1 MIAAINP
8 INTPQPLWPHYFCLD
23 MSNPF
28 PKTEDKLKGV
38 QILASIPDRSKHIF
52 NPEAVAF
59 VATLHRAFNGER
71 KRLLANRKQQQQLR
85 DQGVLPDFLPET
97 KHIREDPTWTGPP
110 LAPGLRD
117 RRVEI
122 TGPTD
127 RKMVINALNSGVA
140 TYMADFEDS
149 LTPAW
154 DNLVDGQ
161 TNLYD
166 AVRRDLKFESGGKKY
181 ELKLENG
188 KHIPTLIVRPRGW
201 HLEEKHF
208 LVDGEPVSGGIFDF
222 ALYFF
227 NSAKEAIAQGF
238 GPYFYLPKMEHHLEA
253 KLWND
258 IFNYSQDYIG
268 INRGTIRGSVLI
280 ETLPA
285 AFQMDEIIYQLR
297 QHIGGLNCG
306 RWDYIFSY
314 IKSLR
319 NHPEFILPDRSQV
332 TMSAPF
338 MSSYVKLLVNTCHKR
353 QVHALGGMAA
363 QIPIKNDEQRN
374 KAALENVA
382 KDKLRE
388 VMAGCDSCWV
398 AHPALVPVVLK
409 VFNEHMKGPNQ
420 INVPPRTP
428 YKPVTARDLL
438 SPYVPGA
445 KITEQGIRANCI
457 IGLSYIE
464 AWLRN
469 VGCVPINYLME
480 DAATAEVSRTQ
491 IWQWVTH
498 GAKTDKGE
506 LITKEYVAKLL
517 QEEYSKLEK
526 AAPSGNKFKRALEYF
541 KPEASAEKYSDFV
554 TTLIYDDVTTIG
566 RPTSAEKL

>member
-1 MIAAINP
+1 
-8 INTPQPLWPHYFCLD
+8 
-23 MSNPF
+23 MSTPF
-28 PKTEDKLKGV
+28 PQTSDKLKGV
-38 QILASIPDRSKHIF
+38 QILAPVPQGAKHVF
-52 NPEAVAF
+52 NADALAF
-59 VATLHRAFNGER
+59 LATLHRSFQARR
-71 KRLLANRKQQQQLR
+71 KQLLQNRKEQQAKR
-85 DQGVLPDFLPET
+85 DSGILPDFLPET
-97 KHIREDPTWTGPP
+97 EQIREDPTWTGPP
-110 LAPGLRD
+110 LARGLED

-127 RKMVINALNSGVA
+127 RKMVINALNSSVA
-140 TYMADFEDS
+140 TYMADFEDA

-161 TNLYD
+161 VNLYD
-166 AVRRDLKFESGGKKY
+166 AVRRNLTFETNGKKY
-181 ELKLENG
+181 KLNTDP
-188 KHIPTLIVRPRGW
+188 KRHIPTLIVRPRGW
-201 HLEEKHF
+201 HLDEKHV
-208 LVDGEPVSGGIFDF
+208 LIDGEPVAGGILDF

-227 NSAKEAIAQGF
+227 NNAKETLAQGF

-258 IFNYSQDYIG
+258 IFNFSQDYIRMP
-268 INRGTIRGSVLI
+268 RGTIRGSVLI

-332 TMSAPF
+332 TMAAPF
-338 MSSYVKLLVNTCHKR
+338 MASYVKLLVHTCHKR

-363 QIPIKNDEQRN
+363 QIPNKNDKEKNRI
-374 KAALENVA
+374 ALENVA

-388 VMAGCDSCWV
+388 VTAGCDSCWV

-409 VFNEHMKGPNQ
+409 VFNENMKGPNQ
-420 INVPPRTP
+420 INVPPKTP
-428 YKPVTARDLL
+428 YTPVTARDLL

-445 KITEQGIRANCI
+445 KITEAGVRANII

-469 VGCVPINYLME
+469 IGCVPINYLME
-480 DAATAEVSRTQ
+480 DAATAEVSRSQ

-498 GAKTDKGE
+498 GAKTDKGVT
-506 LITKEYVAKLL
+506 ITKDYVSKLL
-517 QEEYSKLEK
+517 KEESDNLINSGK
-526 AAPSGNKFKRALEYF
+526 PGNKFKKALQYF
-541 KPEASAEKYSDFV
+541 RPEALGEKYSDFI

-566 RPTSAEKL
+566 RPVAAEKL

>member
-1 MIAAINP
+1 
-8 INTPQPLWPHYFCLD
+8 
-23 MSNPF
+23 MSSPF
-28 PKTEDKLKGV
+28 PKTADKLKGV
-38 QILASIPDRSKHIF
+38 EILASIPDRAKHIL
-52 NPEAVAF
+52 NAEALAL
-59 VATLHRAFNGER
+59 VATLHRAFQPTR
-71 KRLLANRKQQQQLR
+71 KQLLANRKEQQAKR
-85 DQGVLPDFLPET
+85 DRGELPDFLPET
-97 KHIREDPTWTGPP
+97 EQIRNDPTWTGPP
-110 LAPGLRD
+110 LARGLED

-122 TGPTD
+122 TGPVD

-154 DNLVDGQ
+154 DNLIDGQ
-161 TNLYD
+161 VNLYD
-166 AVRRDLKFESGGKKY
+166 GVRKNISFEQNGKKY
-181 ELKLENG
+181 ALNTDPKRHL
-188 KHIPTLIVRPRGW
+188 PTLIVRPRGW
-201 HLEEKHF
+201 HLDEKHV

-222 ALYFF
+222 AIYFY
-227 NSAKEAIAQGF
+227 NNAKESVAQGF

-258 IFNYSQDYIG
+258 IFNHAQDYIG
-268 INRGTIRGSVLI
+268 MTRGTIRGSVLI

-363 QIPIKNDEQRN
+363 QIPIKEDKARN
-374 KAALENVA
+374 QAALENVA

-388 VMAGCDSCWV
+388 VNAGCDSCWV

-420 INVPPRTP
+420 INVPPKVP
-428 YKPVTARDLL
+428 YTPVTARDLL
-438 SPYVPGA
+438 SPYVPDA
-445 KITEQGIRANCI
+445 KITEQGIRTNII

-469 VGCVPINYLME
+469 IGCVPINYLME

-498 GAKTDKGE
+498 GCKTDEGKT
-506 LITKEYVAKLL
+506 ITKEYVGKLL
-517 QEEYSKLEK
+517 KEESDKLSKNAK
-526 AAPSGNKFKRALEYF
+526 SGNKFSQALVYF
-541 KPEASAEKYSDFV
+541 KPECLAEKYSDFV
-554 TTLIYDDVTTIG
+554 TTLLYDDVTTIG
-566 RPTSAEKL
+566 RPTAAEKL

>member
-1 MIAAINP
+1 MAP
-8 INTPQPLWPHYFCLD
+8 VPQ
-23 MSNPF
+23 
-28 PKTEDKLKGV
+28 E
-38 QILASIPDRSKHIF
+38 AKHIF
-52 NPEAVAF
+52 NQEALGLL
-59 VATLHRAFNGER
+59 ATLHRAFNGER
-71 KRLLANRKQQQQLR
+71 KRLLANRQEQQKLR

-97 KHIREDPTWTGPP
+97 AHIREDPSWTGPP
-110 LAPGLRD
+110 LAKGLQD

-127 RKMVINALNSGVA
+127 RKMVINALNSNVA

-154 DNLVDGQ
+154 KNLVDGQ
-161 TNLYD
+161 VNLYD
-166 AVRRDLKFESGGKKY
+166 GVRRNLTYSA
-181 ELKLENG
+181 NG
-188 KHIPTLIVRPRGW
+188 KQYKLNLDPKRHIPTLIVRPRGW
-201 HLEEKHF
+201 HLDEKHV

-222 ALYFF
+222 ALYFY
-227 NSAKEAIAQGF
+227 NNAKETLERGF

-258 IFNYSQDYIG
+258 IFNFSQDYIG
-268 INRGTIRGSVLI
+268 LPRGTIRGSVLI

-306 RWDYIFSY
+306 RWDYIFSF

-319 NHPEFILPDRSQV
+319 KHKEFILPDRSQV
-332 TMSAPF
+332 TMASPF
-338 MSSYVKLLVNTCHKR
+338 MAAYVKLLVHTCHKR

-363 QIPIKNDEQRN
+363 QIPIKDDEARN
-374 KAALENVA
+374 RAALENVT

-388 VMAGCDSCWV
+388 VTAGCDSCWV

-420 INVPPRTP
+420 INVPPKVP

-438 SPYVPGA
+438 SPYVPDA
-445 KITEQGIRANCI
+445 KITEQGIRTNCI

-491 IWQWVTH
+491 LWQWVTH
-498 GAKTDKGE
+498 GASTDKGQK
-506 LITKEYVAKLL
+506 ITKEYVAKILD
-517 QEEYSKLEK
+517 EEYSKLAK
-526 AAPSGNKFKRALEYF
+526 SAPAGNKFKPALDYF
-541 KPEASAEKYSDFV
+541 KPEALGEKYSDFV
-554 TTLIYDDVTTIG
+554 TTLIYNDVTTIG
-566 RPTSAEKL
+566 RPTTAEKL

>member
-1 MIAAINP
+1 
-8 INTPQPLWPHYFCLD
+8 
-23 MSNPF
+23 MSSPF
-28 PKTEDKLKGV
+28 PKTIDKVKGV
-38 QILASIPDRSKHIF
+38 EILAPIPDNAKHIF
-52 NPEAVAF
+52 NIEALGLL
-59 VATLHRAFNGER
+59 ATLHRNFNGKR
-71 KRLLANRKQQQQLR
+71 KELLANRKIQQQKR
-85 DQGVLPDFLPET
+85 DAGELPDFLPET
-97 KHIREDPTWTGPP
+97 KQIREDPTWTGPP
-110 LAPGLRD
+110 LAKGLED

-154 DNLVDGQ
+154 SNLVDGQ
-161 TNLYD
+161 VNLYD
-166 AVRRDLKFESGGKKY
+166 GVRRNLTFKTGSKEY
-181 ELKLENG
+181 KLNLDPSR
-188 KHIPTLIVRPRGW
+188 HIPTLIVRPRGW
-201 HLEEKHF
+201 HLDEKHV

-222 ALYFF
+222 ALYFY
-227 NSAKEAIAQGF
+227 NNAEETLKRGF

-258 IFNYSQDYIG
+258 IFCHAQDYIG
-268 INRGTIRGSVLI
+268 MRRGTIRGSVLI

-332 TMSAPF
+332 TMAAPF

-363 QIPIKNDEQRN
+363 QIPIKEDEARN

-388 VMAGCDSCWV
+388 VQAGCDSCWV

-420 INVPPRTP
+420 INVPPKVP
-428 YKPVTARDLL
+428 YTPVTARDLL
-438 SPYVPGA
+438 SPHVPNA
-445 KITEQGIRANCI
+445 KITEQGLRTNII

-491 IWQWVTH
+491 LWQWVTH
-498 GAKTDKGE
+498 GAKTDTGKT
-506 LITKEYVAKLL
+506 ITKEYINQLL
-517 QEEYSKLEK
+517 NEEYAKLEK
-526 AAPSGNKFKRALEYF
+526 AAKPGNKFKKALDYF
-541 KPEASAEKYSDFV
+541 KPESLAEKYSDFV
-554 TTLIYDDVTTIG
+554 TTLIYDEVTTIG
-566 RPTSAEKL
+566 RPINAEKL

>member
-1 MIAAINP
+1 
-8 INTPQPLWPHYFCLD
+8 
-23 MSNPF
+23 MSSPF
-28 PKTEDKLKGV
+28 PTTNSKLQGV
-38 QILASIPDRSKHIF
+38 QILAPVPQEAKHIF
-52 NPEAVAF
+52 NQEALGLL
-59 VATLHRAFNGER
+59 ATLHRAFNGER
-71 KRLLANRKQQQQLR
+71 KRLLANRQEQQKLR

-97 KHIREDPTWTGPP
+97 AHIREDPSWTGPP
-110 LAPGLRD
+110 LAKGLQD

-127 RKMVINALNSGVA
+127 RKMVINALNSNVA

-154 DNLVDGQ
+154 KNLVDGQ
-161 TNLYD
+161 VNLYD
-166 AVRRDLKFESGGKKY
+166 GVRRNLTYSA
-181 ELKLENG
+181 NG
-188 KHIPTLIVRPRGW
+188 KQYKLNLDPKRHIPTLIVRPRGW
-201 HLEEKHF
+201 HLDEKHV

-222 ALYFF
+222 ALYFY
-227 NSAKEAIAQGF
+227 NNAKETLERGF

-258 IFNYSQDYIG
+258 IFNFSQDYIG
-268 INRGTIRGSVLI
+268 LPRGTIRGSVLI

-306 RWDYIFSY
+306 RWDYIFSF

-319 NHPEFILPDRSQV
+319 KHKEFILPDRSQV
-332 TMSAPF
+332 TMASPF
-338 MSSYVKLLVNTCHKR
+338 MAAYVKLLVHTCHKR
-353 QVHALGGMAA
+353 QVYALGGMAA
-363 QIPIKNDEQRN
+363 QIPIKDDEARN
-374 KAALENVA
+374 RAALENVT

-388 VMAGCDSCWV
+388 VTAGCDSCWV

-420 INVPPRTP
+420 INVPPKVP

-438 SPYVPGA
+438 SPYVPDA
-445 KITEQGIRANCI
+445 KITEQGIRTNCI

-491 IWQWVTH
+491 LWQWVTH
-498 GAKTDKGE
+498 GASTDKGQK
-506 LITKEYVAKLL
+506 ITKEYVAKILD
-517 QEEYSKLEK
+517 EEYSKLAK
-526 AAPSGNKFKRALEYF
+526 SAPAGNKFKPALDYF
-541 KPEASAEKYSDFV
+541 KPEALGEKYSDFV
-554 TTLIYDDVTTIG
+554 TTLIYNDVTTIG
-566 RPTSAEKL
+566 RPTTAEKL